1 MNTRSLRFRM
11 TFWHSVQVAASLL
24 FFGFSVYWGLAQ
36 YLDYTMRRS
45 LADQGRAI
53 GDRILSIVSRRGE
66 AHVIRKMNEEYGP
79 ATSGRFI
86 RVTRSDGSL
95 FYQSP
100 SPKDGSFDPLQ
111 VPPSPQRRN
120 DFFRLAAAA
129 NHNKLLIHGLQYT
142 IPEGQTYLIEI
153 GLTDRDIRS
162 TLRGLVLALA
172 LGMPLVVSV
181 SMGLSH
187 LLMRKALRPLDEIA
201 RQAERITSRNLGER
215 LPLTKTGDEIERLS
229 VSLNRM
235 VCRLEDAFQHSS
247 RFTADVSH
255 ELRTPLTIL
264 RGQLEEILR
273 QRARRNQMEMIE
285 SALEETEQLAR
296 IVDHLLEISRL
307 DAGEGRMEKTR
318 LDLSDLVISTAEQM
332 RLLAEE
338 KSITVRYVTSF
349 GVEIEGNA
357 SRLGQVVANLLD
369 NAIKY
374 TPEGG
379 SVKLLVAAEESV
391 AVLEITDNGG
401 GIPAEALPH
410 IFERFYRADKA
421 RSRALG
427 GVGLGL
433 SIAKAICN
441 AHDANIKVWSDEG
454 DGSCFRVEF
463 PLVNRE
469 YELASA
475 VPPRVA
481 TEDLGAPIDRR
492 RVGLET
498 RA

>member
-1 MNTRSLRFRM
+1 
-11 TFWHSVQVAASLL
+11 
-24 FFGFSVYWGLAQ
+24 
-36 YLDYTMRRS
+36 
-45 LADQGRAI
+45 
-53 GDRILSIVSRRGE
+53 
-66 AHVIRKMNEEYGP
+66 
-79 ATSGRFI
+79 
-86 RVTRSDGSL
+86 
-95 FYQSP
+95 
-100 SPKDGSFDPLQ
+100 
-111 VPPSPQRRN
+111 
-120 DFFRLAAAA
+120 LAAAA
-129 NHNKLLIHGLQYT
+129 NHNKLLIRGLQYT

-162 TLRGLVLALA
+162 TLRGLLLALA
-172 LGMPLVVSV
+172 LGMPLVVSISVGV
-181 SMGLSH
+181 SH
-187 LLMRKALRPLDEIA
+187 FLMRKALRPLDEIA
-201 RQAERITSRNLGER
+201 GQAERITSRNLGER

-235 VCRLEDAFQHSS
+235 VCRLEDAFQHSN

-273 QRARRNQMEMIE
+273 QRARRNQIEMIE

-338 KSITVRYVTSF
+338 KSITVRYVTSV

-379 SVKLLVAAEESV
+379 SVELCVAAEESV
-391 AVLEITDNGG
+391 AVLEIADNGG

-410 IFERFYRADKA
+410 VFERFYRGDKA
-421 RSRALG
+421 RSRVRG

-433 SIAKAICN
+433 SIVKAICN
-441 AHDANIKVWSDEG
+441 AHDATIKVWSDEG
-454 DGSCFRVEF
+454 DGSRFRVEF
-463 PLVNRE
+463 PLVHRE
-469 YELASA
+469 CELASA
-475 VPPRVA
+475 VPRSVA
-481 TEDLGAPIDRR
+481 TEDLQAAR
-492 RVGLET
+492 L
-498 RA
+498 